1 MASEFVNVPGQ
12 GRIYRRGKVW
22 YLDYWVDDKRI
33 RERASSNKRDALKQ
47 LGEKATDAGR
57 GTLVSLKRKIVHFS
71 DFAEQYIEIIANR
84 PKPVRNIRTV
94 RGHIVHLKTFFG
106 ERPLSRITPEL
117 VEAYQKL
124 RIEQKVIIKRKLETK
139 EENPA
144 RRIKGTTI
152 NRELATLRNLFN
164 VARKKKL
171 FQGLNPVA
179 DVTFYQETR
188 RQHKILSIEE
198 YSRLIRAADTRLR
211 PIIQVAV
218 RTGLRRN
225 DILSLKR
232 KNIDFNRM
240 LLTAWVSKTQ
250 EWQTF
255 RMGEDLAAI
264 LKAIPGTGEYIF
276 TNPKTGTKWNDI
288 KKWWESAKKK
298 AGLDAPGLLIFHDLR
313 ANAGI
318 RVEEKAGRFAA
329 QTLLNHKSQKT
340 TERYLHLT
348 PERDQAAA
356 KALADFFQMEPE
368 ERGTNVAQDP
378 VPIDANTSVSTH

>member
-1 MASEFVNVPGQ
+1 MATEFINVPGQ
-12 GRIYRRGKVW
+12 GRIYKRGKVW

-33 RERASSNKRDALKQ
+33 RERASCNKRDALKQ

-57 GTLVSLKRKIVHFS
+57 GTLVSVKKKIVHFS
-71 DFAEQYIEIIANR
+71 DFAGQYLKIIVDR
-84 PKPVRNIRTV
+84 PDPVRNIRTV
-94 RGHIVHLKTFFG
+94 RGHIEHLKDFLG

-124 RIEQKVIIKRKLETK
+124 RIEEKVIIKRKREAK
-139 EENPA
+139 EEKRA
-144 RRIKGTTI
+144 RMMKGTTI

-164 VARKKKL
+164 IARKKKL
-171 FQGLNPVA
+171 FQGINPVA
-179 DVTFYQETR
+179 DVTFYPETR
-188 RQHKILSIEE
+188 RQNKILSLEE
-198 YSRLIRAADTRLR
+198 YARLIKAADPRLR

-218 RTGLRRN
+218 RTGLRKN

-318 RVEEKAGRFAA
+318 RVEEVAGRFAA

-340 TERYLHLT
+340 TEMYLHLT

-368 ERGTNVAQDP
+368 EGGTNVAQTP
-378 VPIDANTSVSTH
+378 VPINANVSALTH